1 MEGNEMERTEG
12 RRGPPDW
19 MYRGRKPKD
28 DDSYFENMSRVIFLA
43 GFSWKVVG
51 NKWPEFRKA
60 FSDFSIDE
68 VASFGEND
76 VEALVANPKIIR
88 NRAKIEATIENA
100 RRIKDIRGKF
110 GSFEAYL
117 NSLDKKDNYSV
128 AVKDISKR
136 FVRMGP
142 SSSRIFLYS
151 IGEDVHRPEEI
162 SR

>member
-1 MEGNEMERTEG
+1 MEGNEMERTEA

-19 MYRGRKPKD
+19 MYRDRRPKN

-68 VASFGEND
+68 VASFSTKD
-76 VEALVANPKIIR
+76 VERLVANPNIIR

-100 RRIKDIRGKF
+100 RRIKDIKEKF
-110 GSFEAYL
+110 GSFEVYINL
-117 NSLDKKDNYSV
+117 LDKKDNYAG

-136 FVRMGP
+136 FARMGP

-151 IGEDVHRPEEI
+151 VGEDVHRPDEI
-162 SR
+162 TR